1 MSAPD
6 NTSYF
11 SRFFLKFIEI
21 IAAGLA
27 TAASGYLIAHLSGA
41 LSSPAPAPATAVI
54 RAAPSASTLL
64 NLSTTPNTPSGSAL
78 SSAPAQSIAP
88 SAPPPSSSPT
98 TANISGTADE
108 APVPSQKQ
116 INAPPAP
123 QPARKTANTKPDPA
137 PKRIENAATAAPDS
151 REQGSFVSRVKAA
164 LKKGETGRVEPVI
177 PPQPAPDTGIDRAPA
192 VLGSTA
198 PSAAAAPTSP
208 LQGPPVDPNRPA
220 TVEIT
225 SRPVVDAQPP
235 TAPVV
240 EQDTG
245 GLSALE
251 KKLRQ
256 DPLRMRDDE
265 VPRPPLPVGQ

>member
-41 LSSPAPAPATAVI
+41 LSSPTPAPATAVI

-64 NLSTTPNTPSGSAL
+64 NLSTTPNTPRGSAL
-78 SSAPAQSIAP
+78 PSAPAQSIAP
-88 SAPPPSSSPT
+88 SAPAPPSPL
-98 TANISGTADE
+98 IKPIIPGTADE
-108 APVPSQKQ
+108 APAPSQKQ
-116 INAPPAP
+116 GNAPPGP
-123 QPARKTANTKPDPA
+123 QPARKSANTKPDPA

-177 PPQPAPDTGIDRAPA
+177 SPQPAPDSVIDRAPA
-192 VLGSTA
+192 VVGSTA

-208 LQGPPVDPNRPA
+208 LQGSPVDPNRPA

-225 SRPVVDAQPP
+225 SRPVVDVQPP

-256 DPLRMRDDE
+256 DPLRMKDDE

>member
-11 SRFFLKFIEI
+11 SRFFLKFVEI
-21 IAAGLA
+21 TAAGLA
-27 TAASGYLIAHLSGA
+27 TAVSGYLIAHLTGA
-41 LSSPAPAPATAVI
+41 LSSPTPAPATAVI
-54 RAAPSASTLL
+54 RAAPSARTLL
-64 NLSTTPNTPSGSAL
+64 NLSTTPNTPSASAL

-88 SAPPPSSSPT
+88 SAPAPSPP
-98 TANISGTADE
+98 TAAIISGTANE
-108 APVPSQKQ
+108 TPAPSQKQ
-116 INAPPAP
+116 VNAPAAP

-137 PKRIENAATAAPDS
+137 PRHNENAATAAPNP
-151 REQGSFVSRVKAA
+151 REQGSFVSRVRAA
-164 LKKGETGRVEPVI
+164 LKKGETNRVEPAI
-177 PPQPAPDTGIDRAPA
+177 PPQPAPDPGIDSARP
-192 VLGSTA
+192 VVGSTA
-198 PSAAAAPTSP
+198 PSAAVAPTSP
-208 LQGPPVDPNRPA
+208 LQGSPVDPNRPA
-220 TVEIT
+220 PVEIT
-225 SRPVVDAQPP
+225 SRPVVDAQAP

-240 EQDTG
+240 EQDP